1 MNRCPEWC
9 IDCIQNCLISDD
21 SVFVFAKLSRPRLVS
36 LSLSL
41 DLQDI
46 HNKTGKSHDVIFAKL
61 IYKSIN
67 KFLRSII

>member
-36 LSLSL
+36 LSL

-46 HNKTGKSHDVIFAKL
+46 QNKTGKSHDAIFAKL
-61 IYKSIN
+61 IYKSID